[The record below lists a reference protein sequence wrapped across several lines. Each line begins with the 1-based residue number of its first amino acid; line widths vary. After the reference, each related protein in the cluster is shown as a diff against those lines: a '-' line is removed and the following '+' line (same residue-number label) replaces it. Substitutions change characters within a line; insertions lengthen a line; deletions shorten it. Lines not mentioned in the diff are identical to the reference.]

1 MNASKTIK
9 TGQSREDEYGPVGGN
24 DEYIVAGWGK
34 TYAVYNRSK
43 PHIWNL
49 CQVIQE
55 NLDNFLKPG
64 RDGEGTKTLQTGL
77 VKEWW
82 VQGIK
87 FVNLVRTQLFF
98 LSKHLQHRREEK
110 DVQWRQSF
118 LPCPFRGY
126 NRMHSWSN
134 ISIWAKHKFQLYF
147 LRMFDVSKHFKVRTL
162 ISPCRVTAGGQS

>member
-9 TGQSREDEYGPVGGN
+9 TGQSREDEYGPVGN

-49 CQVIQE
+49 YQVIQE
-55 NLDNFLKPG
+55 NLDNFLKSG

-118 LPCPFRGY
+118 LPGPFRGY
-126 NRMHSWSN
+126 NRVHSWSN
-134 ISIWAKHKFQLYF
+134 TYITVIWAKQISALFFENWCFQTF
-147 LRMFDVSKHFKVRTL
+147 
-162 ISPCRVTAGGQS
+162 